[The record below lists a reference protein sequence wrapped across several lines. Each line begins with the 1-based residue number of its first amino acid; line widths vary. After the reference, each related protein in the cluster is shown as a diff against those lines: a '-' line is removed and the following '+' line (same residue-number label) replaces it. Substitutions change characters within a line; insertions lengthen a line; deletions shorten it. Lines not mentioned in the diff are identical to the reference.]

1 MDLATLLQPR
11 AEAARGHSD
20 GEDLEGLY
28 KKGTLSIKVIERFFI
43 LPPTK

>member
-28 KKGTLSIKVIERFFI
+28 KKGTLSIKSD
-43 LPPTK
+43 